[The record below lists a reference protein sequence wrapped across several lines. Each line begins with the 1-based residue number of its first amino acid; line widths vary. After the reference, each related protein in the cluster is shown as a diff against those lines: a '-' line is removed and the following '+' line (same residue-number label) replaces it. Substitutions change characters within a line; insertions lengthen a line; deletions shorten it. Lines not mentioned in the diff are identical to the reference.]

1 MNTENW
7 KIGNKTINIGKNG
20 QIKLKIHFIFD

>member
-7 KIGNKTINIGKNG
+7 KIGNKPINIGKNE
-20 QIKLKIHFIFD
+20 QIKLKIHFKF